1 MKPSKKQLR
10 DFGLVVGFFFPLI
23 IGWILPFIFGHPFR
37 VWTLI
42 IGLPLISLGIL
53 APNKLRYIYRKWFSI
68 GNFLG
73 FINSHII
80 LGMIFI
86 VVMQPISLVMKLFG
100 YDPLKKLQKELK
112 SYKETRHN
120 VNVDLDK
127 IF

>member
-1 MKPSKKQLR
+1 MKPSTKQLR
-10 DFGLVVGFFFPLI
+10 EFGLVVGFFFPLI
-23 IGWILPFIFGHPFR
+23 IGLILPFIFGHPFR
-37 VWTLI
+37 SWTLI
-42 IGLPLISLGIL
+42 IGLPLILLGIF
-53 APNKLRYIYRKWFSI
+53 APNKLRYIYRKWLSI

-73 FINSHII
+73 FINSHLI

-86 VVMQPISLVMKLFG
+86 IVMQPISLIMKLFG